1 MKLLVRVLFIL
12 FILIGVLIAVSNR
25 QPVQLALW
33 PLPHLVVM
41 PVYLLVIGMLLLGV
55 LAGLGMGWWAGRH
68 HRRRARE
75 ASGEAARLDREV
87 QRLREA
93 AQSTGS
99 GAGERARATR
109 PEGDRAAERLWSRP
123 NSPRRP
129 ARAAPSREDPLGR
142 RGRRRSRRP
151 GADRSPRRAVPRR
164 LRDAGAP
171 SSLDCPADRPRL
183 GRRHAAPDAGLD
195 ARARKPSRHQG
206 GHGLPRQRPPLAA
219 LDLRPVPAARRHDRP
234 DGGDAGRHHADQ
246 AAHRLRLGAGLAL
259 PVAARCA
266 TAR

>member
-93 AQSTGS
+93 AASTAPAAS
-99 GAGERARATR
+99 GPAPRDQRAIERQAALV
-109 PEGDRAAERLWSRP
+109 AAELST
-123 NSPRRP
+123 
-129 ARAAPSREDPLGR
+129 PSGT
-142 RGRRRSRRP
+142 RGPFS
-151 GADRSPRRAVPRR
+151 
-164 LRDAGAP
+164 
-171 SSLDCPADRPRL
+171 
-183 GRRHAAPDAGLD
+183 
-195 ARARKPSRHQG
+195 
-206 GHGLPRQRPPLAA
+206 
-219 LDLRPVPAARRHDRP
+219 
-234 DGGDAGRHHADQ
+234 
-246 AAHRLRLGAGLAL
+246 
-259 PVAARCA
+259 
-266 TAR
+266 